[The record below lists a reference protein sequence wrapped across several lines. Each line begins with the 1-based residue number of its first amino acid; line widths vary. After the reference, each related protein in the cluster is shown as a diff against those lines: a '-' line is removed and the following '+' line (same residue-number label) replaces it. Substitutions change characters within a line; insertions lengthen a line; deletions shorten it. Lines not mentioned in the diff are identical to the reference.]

1 MGVIN
6 AFPSGAPVQ
15 EYKNKVE
22 ITTSQEWTVPER
34 VTEIRVTCIGGG
46 AAGQG
51 RNGGGGG
58 YFAQKVLQVT
68 PGTKYAITI
77 GAGGVYSSSTVA
89 GATSFG
95 DLVSASGGNGVNGG
109 TGGGGS
115 GDGSSSY
122 FSSYSGGAGQEGYG
136 ASGGHVFYYSG
147 SNGGSTLTA
156 KGGLGVRKSGSYN
169 SGSEHYSYYGSGGGG
184 GAGINGGNGGS
195 AAVVSFGASY
205 NGCGGGGGGYG
216 SLKLA
221 TDGDTKYSNDY
232 LEKGAAGKGGLGYGA
247 GGGGAGVNAGGG
259 NGAPGICIIEY

>member
-15 EYKNKVE
+15 EYKNKIE

-34 VTEIRVTCIGGG
+34 VAEIRVTCIGGG

-95 DLVSASGGNGVNGG
+95 DLASANGGNGMNGG

-115 GDGSSSY
+115 FEGQSSNY
-122 FSSYSGGAGQEGYG
+122 GAMPGGAGQEGYG
-136 ASGGHVFYYSG
+136 ASGGTAMLQMG
-147 SNGGSTLTA
+147 RDGGSTLTA
-156 KGGLGVRKSGSYN
+156 KGGKGLQREGYYGGSDSY
-169 SGSEHYSYYGSGGGG
+169 HYYGSGGGG
-184 GAGINGGNGGS
+184 GAGINGGDGGD
-195 AAVVSFGASY
+195 AAVNSFGASW
-205 NGCGGGGGGYG
+205 NGSGGGGGGYG
-216 SLKLA
+216 TLKLA
-221 TDGDTKYSNDY
+221 TDGDHKNSADY
-232 LEKGAAGKGGLGYGA
+232 MQAGDGGKGGLGYGA
-247 GGGGAGVNAGGG
+247 GGGGAGVNANGG